1 MRGLHEGGS
10 IGSGLCDAD
19 SAAGQPELSPGDE
32 RLSYSLVEAVQ
43 GYGGLGSGRVP
54 GAWRRK
60 SMIILA
66 GVVMLH

>member
-1 MRGLHEGGS
+1 MPGLHEGGP
-10 IGSGLCDAD
+10 IGAGRCDAD
-19 SAAGQPELSPGDE
+19 SAAGQPELSPGAE

-66 GVVMLH
+66 GVVMLP